1 MQFKSYLFAVAAA
14 ATLFTACTKE
24 ETPAPTT
31 PVAETTAKFKL
42 EFDHDFNNVLFA
54 LNTPYVTR
62 DNDSV
67 TISMLRYYVTN
78 IQLQKADGTWWSE
91 NESYYI
97 VDASQAASL
106 IIEVDSVP
114 LADYKAVRY
123 MIGVDSVRNFSGVQ
137 SGALAPSNSMF
148 WSWNSGYIF
157 LKLEG
162 TTNASANG
170 NLKFHVGGF
179 TGANAA
185 QAKIEHSFGTN
196 TLRVVANS
204 SPQVHLMVHV
214 DKIFDGSTNIDLATI
229 NDVHMPGAAAKSVS
243 LNIATMFE
251 YDHIHN

>member
-148 WSWNSGYIF
+148 WS
-157 LKLEG
+157 
-162 TTNASANG
+162 NASANG